1 MMAAISAASTQN
13 EVILIEKNEHLGRKL
28 LLTGGGRC
36 NLTNICGS
44 EDLIHHFSKT
54 GSFLR
59 DAFKAFDNN
68 DLISFFARRGLK
80 TRIEEDGRVFPVT
93 DKASSVLDLLIEEVK
108 KLKIKVLVN
117 TSVKEVIVS
126 QSVVKS
132 VLREDGTIIEADKV
146 IVAAG
151 GLSYEATG
159 STGDGIRIAEKL
171 GHTIVPLTPG
181 IVALTLESTL
191 PERLEGVSLNDVK
204 LVFKAGKKKAASGK
218 GSIIFTKNGIS
229 GPITLSSSSKVVD
242 WLNEGKK
249 VSLEIDIMPMLDPKE
264 TEEVLI
270 KKISGSSVKKLKN
283 ILKEFVPMRFS
294 ELLLELSKI
303 PQDKKANQLTSKE
316 RKDLIMLFKKVK
328 FDVANTVSFE
338 KAQITRG
345 GISVKEIDPG
355 TMESK
360 KVKGLYF
367 AGEMIDVDGDC
378 GGFNLQ
384 AAFSTGYLAGLSRTR
399 YEDLDDSI
407 FVDRK
412 GHRGIIFPKGG
423 SEQWQKEQ

>member
-1 MMAAISAASTQN
+1 MIVIVGGGPAGMMAAISVASDRN
-13 EVILIEKNEHLGRKL
+13 EVTLIEKNGHLGRKL
-28 LLTGGGRC
+28 LLTGAGRC
-36 NLTNICGS
+36 NLTNICES

-68 DLISFFARRGLK
+68 DLISFFAKRGLK
-80 TRIEEDGRVFPVT
+80 TRVEENGRVFPVT
-93 DKASSVLDLLIEEVK
+93 DKASSVLDLLEEELK

-132 VLREDGTIIEADKV
+132 VLCEDGTIIEADKV

-159 STGDGIRIAEKL
+159 STGDGIRMAEKL
-171 GHTIVPLTPG
+171 GHTIVPLKPG
-181 IVALTLESTL
+181 LVALTLESIL

-204 LVFKAGKKKAASGK
+204 LIFKADKKKVASEK

-242 WLNEGKK
+242 WLGEGKK

-264 TEEVLI
+264 AEEMLI
-270 KKISGSSVKKLKN
+270 KKISESSVKGLKN

-294 ELLLELSKI
+294 DLLLELSKI
-303 PQDKKANQLTSKE
+303 PQEKKGNQLTSKE
-316 RKDLIMLFKKVK
+316 RKSLITLFKGLK

-345 GISVKEIDPG
+345 GVSVKEIDPK

-360 KVKGLYF
+360 KVRGLYF
-367 AGEMIDVDGDC
+367 AGEMIDIDGDC

-384 AAFSTGYLAGLSRTR
+384 AAFSTGHLAGLSA
-399 YEDLDDSI
+399 
-407 FVDRK
+407 
-412 GHRGIIFPKGG
+412 G
-423 SEQWQKEQ
+423 SA

>member
-1 MMAAISAASTQN
+1 MIVIIGGGPAGMMAAISAASNQN
-13 EVILIEKNEHLGRKL
+13 EVTLIEKNEHLGRKL
-28 LLTGGGRC
+28 LLTGSGRC
-36 NLTNICGS
+36 NLTNICES

-59 DAFKAFDNN
+59 DAFRAFDNN
-68 DLISFFARRGLK
+68 DLISFFANRGLK
-80 TRIEEDGRVFPVT
+80 TKVEENGRVFPVT
-93 DKASSVLDLLIEEVK
+93 DKASSVLDLLEEELK

-132 VLREDGTIIEADKV
+132 VLCEDGTIIEAGKV

-159 STGDGIRIAEKL
+159 STGDGIRMAEKL
-171 GHTIVPLTPG
+171 GHTIVTLKPG
-181 IVALTLESTL
+181 LVALSLESTL
-191 PERLEGVSLNDVK
+191 PERLEGISLNDVK
-204 LVFKAGKKKAASGK
+204 LIFKADKKKVTSEK

-229 GPITLSSSSKVVD
+229 GPIALSSSSRVVD

-249 VSLEIDIMPMLDPKE
+249 VSLEIDIMPMFDPKE
-264 TEEVLI
+264 TEEMLI
-270 KKISGSSVKKLKN
+270 KKISESSGKGLKN
-283 ILKEFVPMRFS
+283 ILKEFMPARLS
-294 ELLLELSKI
+294 DLLLELSKI
-303 PQDKKANQLTSKE
+303 PQDKKASQLTSKE
-316 RKDLIMLFKKVK
+316 RKSLIMLFKGLK

-345 GISVKEIDPG
+345 GVSVKEIDPK

-360 KVKGLYF
+360 NVKGLYF
-367 AGEMIDVDGDC
+367 AGEMIDIDGDC

-384 AAFSTGYLAGLSRTR
+384 AAFSTGYLAGL
-399 YEDLDDSI
+399 
-407 FVDRK
+407 
-412 GHRGIIFPKGG
+412 
-423 SEQWQKEQ
+423 

>member
-1 MMAAISAASTQN
+1 MIVIIGGGPAGMMAAISAASIQN
-13 EVILIEKNEHLGRKL
+13 GVTLIEKNEHLGRKL

-36 NLTNICGS
+36 NLTNICES

-68 DLISFFARRGLK
+68 DLISFFAERGLK
-80 TRIEEDGRVFPVT
+80 TKVEENGRVFPVT
-93 DKASSVLDLLIEEVK
+93 DKASSVLDLLEEELK

-126 QSVVKS
+126 QSAVKS
-132 VLREDGTIIEADKV
+132 VLCEDGTIIEADKV

-159 STGDGIRIAEKL
+159 STGDGIRMAEKL
-171 GHTIVPLTPG
+171 GHTIVPLKPG
-181 IVALTLESTL
+181 LVALTLESTL

-204 LVFKAGKKKAASGK
+204 LIFKVDKKKAASEK

-229 GPITLSSSSKVVD
+229 SPITLSSSSKVVD

-264 TEEVLI
+264 TEEMLI
-270 KKISGSSVKKLKN
+270 KKISESSVKGLKN

-316 RKDLIMLFKKVK
+316 RKDLIILFKRLK

-345 GISVKEIDPG
+345 GVSVKEIDPK

-384 AAFSTGYLAGLSRTR
+384 AAFSTGYLAGLSS
-399 YEDLDDSI
+399 D
-407 FVDRK
+407 
-412 GHRGIIFPKGG
+412 
-423 SEQWQKEQ
+423 

>member
-1 MMAAISAASTQN
+1 MIVIIGGGPAGIMAAISAASDQN
-13 EVILIEKNEHLGRKL
+13 EVTLVEKNEHFGRKL

-36 NLTNICGS
+36 NLTNICGP

-68 DLISFFARRGLK
+68 DLISFFAGRGLK
-80 TRIEEDGRVFPVT
+80 TKVEENGRVFPVT
-93 DKASSVLDLLIEEVK
+93 DKASSVLGLLEEELK

-117 TSVKEVIVS
+117 TSVKEIIVS
-126 QSVVKS
+126 QSAVKG
-132 VLREDGTIIEADKV
+132 VLCEDGTIVEADKV

-151 GLSYEATG
+151 GLSYKATG
-159 STGDGIRIAEKL
+159 STGDGIRLAGKL
-171 GHTIVPLTPG
+171 GHKIVPLKPG
-181 IVALTLESTL
+181 LAALTLESTL

-204 LVFKAGKKKAASGK
+204 LIFKAGKKKVASEK

-229 GPITLSSSSKVVD
+229 GPVTLSSSSKVAD

-249 VSLEIDIMPMLDPKE
+249 VSIEIDIMPVLDPKA
-264 TEEVLI
+264 TEEMLI
-270 KKISGSSVKKLKN
+270 KKISESSIKGLKN
-283 ILKEFVPMRFS
+283 ILKEFAPMRFTDI
-294 ELLLELSKI
+294 LLELSKI

-316 RKDLIMLFKKVK
+316 RKDLIMLLKGLKL
-328 FDVANTVSFE
+328 DVINTVSFE

-345 GISVKEIDPG
+345 GVSVKEIDPK
-355 TMESK
+355 TMGSK

-367 AGEMIDVDGDC
+367 AGETMDIDGDC

-384 AAFSTGYLAGLSRTR
+384 AAFSTGYLAGLSAGSKNA
-399 YEDLDDSI
+399 DL
-407 FVDRK
+407 
-412 GHRGIIFPKGG
+412 
-423 SEQWQKEQ
+423 

>member
-1 MMAAISAASTQN
+1 MIIIIGGGPAGLMAAISAASNQN
-13 EVILIEKNEHLGRKL
+13 KVTLLEKNKHLGRKL

-36 NLTNICGS
+36 NLTNICES

-54 GSFLR
+54 KSFLR
-59 DAFKAFDNN
+59 DAFKVFDNN
-68 DLISFFARRGLK
+68 DLISFFAERGLGTK
-80 TRIEEDGRVFPVT
+80 VEENGRVFPVT
-93 DKASSVLDLLIEEVK
+93 DKASSVLDLLEEELK
-108 KLKIKVLVN
+108 KLKIKVLIN
-117 TSVKEVIVS
+117 TSVKEVLVS

-132 VLREDGTIIEADKV
+132 VFCEDGTIIEADKI
-146 IVAAG
+146 IVATG

-171 GHTIVPLTPG
+171 GHAIVPVKPG
-181 IVALTLESTL
+181 LVALTLESTL
-191 PERLEGVSLNDVK
+191 LEGVEGVSLDNVK
-204 LVFKAGKKKAASGK
+204 LVFRAGNKKAASEK

-229 GPITLSSSSKVVD
+229 GPITLSSSPKVVD

-264 TEEVLI
+264 TEDMLI
-270 KKISGSSVKKLKN
+270 KKISESSVKGVKN

-294 ELLLELSKI
+294 NLLLELSGI
-303 PQDKKANQLTSKE
+303 PQDKKANQLTSEE
-316 RKDLIMLFKKVK
+316 RKELIMLFKGLK
-328 FDVANTVSFE
+328 FNVANIISFE

-345 GISVKEIDPG
+345 GVSVKDIDPK

-384 AAFSTGYLAGLSRTR
+384 AAFSTGYLAGLSA
-399 YEDLDDSI
+399 
-407 FVDRK
+407 
-412 GHRGIIFPKGG
+412 G
-423 SEQWQKEQ
+423 SKD

>member
-1 MMAAISAASTQN
+1 MIIIIGGGPAGLMAAISAASNHNKVT
-13 EVILIEKNEHLGRKL
+13 LLEKNKHLGRKL

-36 NLTNICGS
+36 NLTNICES
-44 EDLIHHFSKT
+44 EELIHHFSKT
-54 GSFLR
+54 KSFLR

-68 DLISFFARRGLK
+68 DLISFFAERGVRTK
-80 TRIEEDGRVFPVT
+80 IEENGRVFPVT
-93 DKASSVLDLLIEEVK
+93 DKASSVLDLLEEELK

-117 TSVKEVIVS
+117 TSVKEILVS
-126 QSVVKS
+126 QGVVKS
-132 VLREDGTIIEADKV
+132 VLCEEGTIIEADKV
-146 IVAAG
+146 IVATG

-159 STGDGIRIAEKL
+159 STGDGIRMADKL
-171 GHTIVPLTPG
+171 GHTIVSLKPG
-181 IVALTLESTL
+181 LVALTLESPL
-191 PERLEGVSLNDVK
+191 IEGVEGVSLNDVK
-204 LVFKAGKKKAASGK
+204 LVFRAGKKKMVSER

-264 TEEVLI
+264 TKEMLI
-270 KKISGSSVKKLKN
+270 KKISGSSVKGVKN
-283 ILKEFVPMRFS
+283 LLKEFVPIRFTD
-294 ELLLELSKI
+294 LLLELAKI
-303 PQDKKANQLTSKE
+303 SQDKKANQLTSKE
-316 RKDLIMLFKKVK
+316 RKDLIVLLKGLK
-328 FDVANTVSFE
+328 FNVANTVSFE

-345 GISVKEIDPG
+345 GVSVKDIDPK

-384 AAFSTGYLAGLSRTR
+384 AAFSTGYLAGVSA
-399 YEDLDDSI
+399 
-407 FVDRK
+407 
-412 GHRGIIFPKGG
+412 G
-423 SEQWQKEQ
+423 SAN